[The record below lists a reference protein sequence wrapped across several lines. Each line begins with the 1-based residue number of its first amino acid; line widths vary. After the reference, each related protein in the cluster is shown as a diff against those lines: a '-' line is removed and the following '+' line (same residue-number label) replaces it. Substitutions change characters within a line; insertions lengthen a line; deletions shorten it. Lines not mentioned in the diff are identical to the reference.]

1 MSQINVDAIRASNGT
16 GDAISLTA
24 SDKTCTANITN
35 FPHRNLLFNGAMNIS
50 QRHGSTSTNIVSGG
64 TAHAYVLDRWQG

>member
-1 MSQINVDAIRASNGT
+1 MSQLNVDAIRASNGT

-35 FPHRNLLFNGAMNIS
+35 FPHRNLLYNGAMQVA
-50 QRHGSTSTNIVSGG
+50 QRASTATVGDTG
-64 TAHAYVLDRWQG
+64 YHV